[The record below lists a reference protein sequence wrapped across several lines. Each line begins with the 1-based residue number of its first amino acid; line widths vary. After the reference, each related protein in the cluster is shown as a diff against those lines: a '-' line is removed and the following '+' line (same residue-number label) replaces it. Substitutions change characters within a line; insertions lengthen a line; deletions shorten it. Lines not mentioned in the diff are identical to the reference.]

1 MVRCIF
7 FFLFVL
13 IVDKSF
19 SQDSIWIA
27 RTKGKFPFLEY
38 GIGDDRLGGAK
49 MGFLDSNV
57 LVRIVDS
64 FRMDYKIHFSVSPSA
79 YIAKTSVVLLKKEA
93 DVLLVHNTQRSGNM
107 KVYGD
112 SAYDY
117 ITI

>member
-49 MGFLDSNV
+49 MGFLDSN
-57 LVRIVDS
+57 IVIKITDS
-64 FRMDYKIHFSVSPSA
+64 FGTDYKVKLSVHHSA
-79 YIAKTSVVLLKKEA
+79 YITKESVVLLRKE
-93 DVLLVHNTQRSGNM
+93 VNIPVVHNPVLSGSW
-107 KVYGD
+107 K
-112 SAYDY
+112 
-117 ITI
+117 